1 MTSRITGLKRS
12 VEVTSDGRRTLHIGS
27 GEPLVLLHMG
37 ANPWSKWQPVL
48 PYLLDRFEI
57 IAPTLAGWEGGNP
70 LAGPVT
76 LADLSRGVVE
86 EMDRAGFQS
95 AHIIGCSLG
104 GLAALGVAREGRA
117 RSALAICPAG
127 GSNQEQTQRLVKHFD
142 MLNTMSWLRR
152 LLVPVVFSFPRL
164 RKIALRAVLEHGD
177 RISARQAIALRKN
190 SANGDWANLLPGFSA
205 FRLDSTPEV
214 TVPFMLAWGEM
225 DRFTPMTNEQPL
237 WHKAVPHAESH
248 VLSGV
253 GHIPMFDGPHQTGRL
268 MRSWL
273 DRQASGTVV
282 DGLPREESMQTPTGL
297 MYRVP
302 PPGE

>member
-1 MTSRITGLKRS
+1 MTSRITGLGRF
-12 VEVTSDGRRTLHIGS
+12 VEVSSGGRRTLHIGS

-48 PYLLDRFEI
+48 PYLLDGFEI
-57 IAPTLAGWEGGNP
+57 IAPTLAGWEGGDT

-76 LADLSRGVVE
+76 LDDLTRGVVE
-86 EMDRAGFQS
+86 EMDRAKFRS

-142 MLNTMSWLRR
+142 MLNNLSWFRR
-152 LLVPVVFSFPRL
+152 LLVPVVLSFPHL

-177 RISARQAIALRKN
+177 RISARQAIAIRRN

-205 FRLDSTPEV
+205 FRLESTPEV

-225 DRFTPMTNEQPL
+225 DRFTPMVHEQPL

-253 GHIPMFDGPHQTGRL
+253 GHIPMFDDPHQTGRL

-273 DRQASGTVV
+273 DRQVSASTSAAEVGSQP
-282 DGLPREESMQTPTGL
+282 D
-297 MYRVP
+297 
-302 PPGE
+302 